1 MHITL
6 DMIFFGSFACLAF
19 GATVIHRVH
28 SIQQLYHR
36 GDVTA
41 NYWGTYAKPGEEQK
55 KPQTKKSHYP
65 KMTNKGTLTLPSA
78 SNQNT
83 SCIAGKVTSRG
94 K

>member
-1 MHITL
+1 MEISL
-6 DMIFFGSFACLAF
+6 DIVFFGTF
-19 GATVIHRVH
+19 GVIGFVSTVLHRMH
-28 SIQQLYHR
+28 AIQNLHHK

-41 NYWGTYAKPGEEQK
+41 NYWGTYAKVEEEPK
-55 KPQTKKSHYP
+55 KTQPKKSHYP

-78 SNQNT
+78 SNQNM